1 MNFMNN
7 YGEYFPML
15 YMCDGEVIRIGYNDT
30 KEIPSGDYCLLPLLS
45 KTPDIIFT
53 HYPSNFTINAGF
65 EKGEYYLVKCR
76 EHAFDYWN
84 NRYIRCPYTDEE
96 IETINKIWNDFYD
109 IRNTTERY

>member
-45 KTPDIIFT
+45 KTPEIIL
-53 HYPSNFTINAGF
+53 SNFTISDGF

-76 EHAFDYWN
+76 GYEFDYWN
-84 NRYIRCPYTDEE
+84 NKYQRYPYTDEE
-96 IETINKIWNDFYD
+96 IETINKIWNNFYKK
-109 IRNTTERY
+109 